1 MHDPETIQEIASASD
16 FASSPVDSDPRI
28 REYDPDDRSQVED
41 WMEVGS
47 EMMMVHRILEVGT
60 YSFIHSFVRSF
71 IHLVFIRSS
80 GLNATD

>member
-41 WMEVGS
+41 WMEGRGKMP
-47 EMMMVHRILEVGT
+47 EDEREIG
-60 YSFIHSFVRSF
+60 
-71 IHLVFIRSS
+71 
-80 GLNATD
+80 NAVSVWR